1 LSFDTAVIVLK
12 ELFNS
17 CLKSLKIFNL
27 AIDTDINVDTF
38 HEVSEDDALG
48 VVDVGLAELE
58 VVLRSLNHQV
68 GQEVTVTLANH
79 SIAEHAS
86 VLMVP
91 DADKFDRHGTK
102 FGVSTN
108 NTLENLRDISQVK
121 CVVRLAGGGLERT
134 IQNLIVGFKLGLNQ
148 TTNAIS
154 HIVTKRSEESI
165 SNCGVNS
172 CDSIERHISVRN
184 DVEVALQTL
193 GNDSTTATG
202 WAHSRDSN
210 DINNSVE
217 GLFLGLAL
225 VPASVVHELTDKL
238 KRGLGSVFFL
248 GGHVKVINEHDV
260 LLAKRRAIDTF
271 ATLFK
276 LIIKVVLGLVGAG
289 LGREAH
295 NKSLVLFGHFE
306 GNKFIYVHRF
316 TGTSGAWHHHVL
328 VIHNESF
335 HEVLHAHRVL
345 SGHHNFGVAHL
356 GVDSVLRNNLQP
368 SNPFVLLNVEEPIVD
383 SFLSREVNLM
393 LR

>member
-1 LSFDTAVIVLK
+1 MSFDTAVIVLK
-12 ELFNS
+12 EIFNS

-27 AIDTDINVDTF
+27 AIDADINVDTF
-38 HEVSEDDALG
+38 HEVGEDDALG

-58 VVLRSLNHQV
+58 VVLRSLNHQIR
-68 GQEVTVTLANH
+68 QEVTVTLANH

-108 NTLENLRDISQVK
+108 NTLENLGDISQVE

-134 IQNLIVGFKLGLNQ
+134 IQNLIVSFKLGLNQ
-148 TTNAIS
+148 TTNAIF
-154 HIVTKRSEESI
+154 HIVAKRSEESI
-165 SNCGVNS
+165 SNGGVNS

-260 LLAKRRAIDTF
+260 LLAKRRAVDTL

-295 NKSLVLFGHFE
+295 NKSLVFFGHFE
-306 GNKFIYVHRF
+306 GNELIYVHRF

-328 VIHNESF
+328 VIHNKSF
-335 HEVLHAHRVL
+335 HEVLHANRIL
-345 SGHHNFGVAHL
+345 SGNHNFGVAHL
-356 GVDSVLRNNLQP
+356 GVDSVLRNGLQP
-368 SNPFVLLNVEEPIVD
+368 SNPFVLFNVEEPIVD

-393 LR
+393 LG